1 MKIRNGFVSN
11 SSSSSF
17 VMIGVDSKLTEV
29 KIPYRGD
36 DSGLRKLYIS
46 EYGDVE
52 EVTGFVLVDTDEY
65 LEDGTLKVQE
75 INTLSERLV
84 TKLGVKPEDIKLYYG
99 TRPA

>member
-17 VMIGVDSKLTEV
+17 IMIGVDSKLTDKQTPMESV
-29 KIPYRGD
+29 
-36 DSGLRKLYIS
+36 SGIKSLFIS

-52 EVTGFVLVDTDEY
+52 EVTGYILVDDEY
-65 LEDGTLKVQE
+65 FEESDNISIQQ
-75 INTLSERLV
+75 INQKAEELV
-84 TKLGVKPEDIKLYYG
+84 TKLNVNFSDVKLYYG

>member
-17 VMIGVDSKLTEV
+17 IMIGVDSKLLKTPINSE
-29 KIPYRGD
+29 
-36 DSGLRKLYIS
+36 SGIKSLFIS

-52 EVTGFVLVDTDEY
+52 EVTGFILVDEEY
-65 LEDGTLKVQE
+65 FEESDNISIQK
-75 INTLSERLV
+75 INQKAEELV
-84 TKLGVKPEDIKLYYG
+84 TKLNVDFSDVKLYYG

>member
-17 VMIGVDSKLTEV
+17 IMIGVDSKLTSKPTPLRSE
-29 KIPYRGD
+29 
-36 DSGLRKLYIS
+36 SGIESLFIS

-52 EVTGFVLVDTDEY
+52 EVTGFILTDTDEY
-65 LEDGTLKVQE
+65 LTDNVLSIQE
-75 INTLSERLV
+75 INRKTEELSL
-84 TKLGVKPEDIKLYYG
+84 KLEVKFEDIKLYYG

>member
-17 VMIGVDSKLTEV
+17 IIIGVDSRLIP
-29 KIPYRGD
+29 KITPLRSE
-36 DSGLRKLYIS
+36 SGIESLYIS

-52 EVTGFVLVDTDEY
+52 KVTGFVLVDTDEY
-65 LEDGTLKVQE
+65 LNDGNLSFTEIIDKVE
-75 INTLSERLV
+75 EL
-84 TKLGVKPEDIKLYYG
+84 TKKLEVEAKDIKLYYG